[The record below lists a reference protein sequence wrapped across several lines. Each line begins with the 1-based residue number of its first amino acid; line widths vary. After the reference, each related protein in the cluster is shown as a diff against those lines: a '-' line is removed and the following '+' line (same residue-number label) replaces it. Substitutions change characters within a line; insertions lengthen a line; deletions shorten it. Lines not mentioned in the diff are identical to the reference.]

1 MQTPAPNA
9 GGISPGLRRF
19 LFLTAMVNGAAIMVI
34 EILGAKILAPFLGT
48 SHFVWT
54 AQIGVAMASLAVGYY
69 LGGRWA
75 DSATGLGRLYAGMLG
90 AAGYLVLVVFGVRS
104 VAAKCLAYP
113 LPVGS
118 LLASAFLFFVPLALL
133 AMTCPFLVRFITGH
147 LNNVGGTVGR
157 LTALSTVGSFAGTA
171 LIGYVL
177 IPLAPNSVT
186 VIVTAATS
194 AVLALIY
201 FVVWGG
207 SRAPAA
213 GATVAVLALGWS
225 ALDASRG
232 VHYKRF
238 NELVRKNSNFGLIE
252 VIESPDHRFRLYLND
267 YLGQNTYERGTRQSA
282 SLFTYGLEGLATI
295 YTRKI
300 ETAFCIGVGVG
311 IVPRQLAEKGVKVD
325 AAEINPDI
333 IPVAERFFDF
343 DPTQL
348 TLVIGDGRQVM
359 HRFTNRYDCVMLDA
373 FLGDSSPSHLM
384 TREAFAAMKDRLK
397 PEGVLVINSFGD
409 RDAGRN
415 FFAGS
420 LQKTLR
426 AVFADVKV
434 HASGNGNMFFVA
446 SPSPLVRHRDFD
458 LETVH
463 PKVQLEARTIFT
475 GAAEPISEDAGI
487 VLTDDFNPVEFHDAR
502 NRERFRRLLA
512 SSVLEL

>member
-1 MQTPAPNA
+1 VQTPAPNA
-9 GGISPGLRRF
+9 GGISPWLRRF

-104 VAAKCLAYP
+104 VAAKCLAFP
-113 LPVGS
+113 LPVGA

-147 LNNVGGTVGR
+147 LSNVGGTVGR
-157 LTALSTVGSFAGTA
+157 LTALSTAGSFIGTA

-194 AVLALIY
+194 AVLALVY
-201 FVVWGG
+201 FLVWGG
-207 SRAPAA
+207 FRATAA
-213 GATVAVLALGWS
+213 GATVAVLALGWG
-225 ALDASRG
+225 ALDPSRG
-232 VHYKRF
+232 VHYRRF

-252 VIESPDHRFRLYLND
+252 VIESPDRRFRLYLND

-282 SLFTYGLEGLATI
+282 SLFTYALEGLATI
-295 YTRKI
+295 YTRKL

-343 DPTQL
+343 DPTRL

-359 HRFTNRYDCVMLDA
+359 HRFTNRYDCLMLDA
-373 FLGDSSPSHLM
+373 FLGDSSPSHLV
-384 TREAFAAMKDRLK
+384 TREAFAAMRDRLK

-409 RDAGRN
+409 RDIGRN

-420 LQKTLR
+420 LQRTLR

-463 PKVQLEARTIFT
+463 PKVQLEARTIFA

>member
-1 MQTPAPNA
+1 MT
-9 GGISPGLRRF
+9 PGLRRF

-54 AQIGVAMASLAVGYY
+54 AQIGVAMASLAVGYF

-75 DSATGLGRLYAGMLG
+75 DSATGLGRLYGAMFG
-90 AAGYLVLVVFGVRS
+90 AAGYLAVVVFGVRT
-104 VAAKCLAYP
+104 VAAKCLSFS

-133 AMTCPFLVRFITGH
+133 AITCPFLVRFITGH
-147 LNNVGGTVGR
+147 LSGVGGTVGR
-157 LTALSTVGSFAGTA
+157 LTALSTVGSFVGTA

-186 VIVTAATS
+186 LIATASLCAL
-194 AVLALIY
+194 LALVY
-201 FVVWGG
+201 FIVWGG
-207 SRAPAA
+207 FRAGAA
-213 GATVAVLALGWS
+213 GAAAAVLVLGWS
-225 ALDASRG
+225 AVDADTSRR
-232 VHYKRF
+232 YKTAI
-238 NELVRKNSNFGLIE
+238 ELVRRNSNFGLIE
-252 VIESPDHRFRLYLND
+252 VIDSPDRRFRFYLND
-267 YLGQNTYERGTRQSA
+267 YLSQNTYDRTSRQSA

-295 YTRKI
+295 YTRRI

-311 IVPRQLAEKGVKVD
+311 MVPRQLAERGVKVD
-325 AAEINPDI
+325 AVEINAAI

-343 DPTQL
+343 DPTKL
-348 TLVIGDGRQVM
+348 NLVIGDGRQVM
-359 HRFTNRYDCVMLDA
+359 HSFTNRYDCVMLDA

-384 TREAFAAMKDRLK
+384 TREAFAAMHDRLQ
-397 PEGVLVINSFGD
+397 PEGVLVINCFGD
-409 RDAGRN
+409 RTPGRD

-426 AVFADVKV
+426 AVFADVRL

-458 LETVH
+458 LDQIH
-463 PKVQLEARTIFT
+463 PKVLSEARTVF
-475 GAAEPISEDAGI
+475 AAPAEPIPAEAGT
-487 VLTDDFNPVEFHDAR
+487 VLTDDFNPVDFHDAR

-512 SSVLEL
+512 SSVLGL